1 MITLDDIKKNPKVQL
16 LINKTDQLLEV
27 IGYTEHG
34 QRHASL
40 TANIA
45 YNIMTR
51 LGRPERNSNLAAVA
65 AYLHDIGNVVNRK
78 YHAQT
83 GAVIAYQ
90 TLSDMNVPEDDIL
103 EIVSAIGNHDE
114 MDGQPISDICAATIL
129 ADKSDVHRSRVRT
142 LDMIG
147 QDIHDRVNYAAKS
160 SFLRVDPEKKIIS
173 LEITIDTSISQVMEY
188 FEIFLSRMVICR
200 KAAEFLKMKF
210 ELEINGNR
218 LL

>member
-51 LGRPERNSNLAAVA
+51 LGRPEKDSQLAAVA

-90 TLSDMNVPEDDIL
+90 TLSEMNVPEDDIL

-114 MDGQPISDICAATIL
+114 MDGQPISDICAAAIL

-188 FEIFLSRMVICR
+188 FKIFLSRMVICR

>member
-1 MITLDDIKKNPKVQL
+1 MVTLEEIKKNPKVQL
-16 LINKTDQLLEV
+16 LIKKTDQVLEV

-40 TANIA
+40 AANIA

-51 LGRPERNSNLAAVA
+51 LGRQERDAHLASIA
-65 AYLHDIGNVVNRK
+65 AYLHDIGNIINRD

-83 GAVIAYQ
+83 GAIIAYQ
-90 TLSDMNVPEDDIL
+90 TLSEMNMAEEDIM

-114 MDGQPISDICAATIL
+114 KDGQPISDICAAVIL

-147 QDIHDRVNYAAKS
+147 QDIHDRVNYASKN
-160 SFLRVDPEKKIIS
+160 SFLRVDAEKKVIS
-173 LEITIDTSISQVMEY
+173 LEIAIDTSISQVMEY
-188 FEIFLSRMVICR
+188 FEIFLSRMIVCR